1 MDEIGRKR
9 IAVLLGQPEE
19 YTHERFLK
27 GFLKEAF
34 ARDYDVC
41 MFAMYIKYQNTPARC
56 VGETSIFQLPS
67 YDKFDAVVVMA
78 DTIQT
83 EGALTRI
90 EERLRAFYD
99 LFRLLLSPLFNFRLI
114 RFLPYFIAVPVRDG
128 RLPAF
133 PVMLQRRFMCKE
145 ASAVSDTLN
154 EIHAECL
161 FIEAERGSSQ

>member
-83 EGALTRI
+83 EGAITRI
-90 EERLRAFYD
+90 EERLHKEY
-99 LFRLLLSPLFNFRLI
+99 SG
-114 RFLPYFIAVPVRDG
+114 PV
-128 RLPAF
+128 
-133 PVMLQRRFMCKE
+133 
-145 ASAVSDTLN
+145 
-154 EIHAECL
+154 L
-161 FIEAERGSSQ
+161 FIDKDSKYFPSIHIDNYTPEKAVIDHLIEKHGIRDLSLIHI